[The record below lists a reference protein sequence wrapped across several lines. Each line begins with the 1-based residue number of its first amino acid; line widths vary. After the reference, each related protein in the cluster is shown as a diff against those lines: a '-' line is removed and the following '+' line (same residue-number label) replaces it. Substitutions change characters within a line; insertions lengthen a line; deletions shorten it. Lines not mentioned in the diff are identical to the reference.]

1 MEQAFWVFID
11 KKWKDS
17 LNVAAAEP
25 AGWEQGAD
33 HRKGVEYMKKG
44 ELDKQAG
51 KKDPSVG
58 VHVTTFKGIL
68 AGPRRGVCFRRW

>member
-1 MEQAFWVFID
+1 MEDAFWVFVD
-11 KKWKDS
+11 QKWKDS

-44 ELDKQAG
+44 EESQTSRWA
-51 KKDPSVG
+51 
-58 VHVTTFKGIL
+58 
-68 AGPRRGVCFRRW
+68 RRRLLLGST